1 MTTTKPSEPSGASTL
16 PGAQVLSQ
24 NIVRQSQSHC
34 GVKIRPEEQDPVS
47 TSVMS
52 PQTCESRHLTRNLL
66 DLFSCPASVFW
77 GLCHCYHAGCGH
89 FFPLSWLNATKWG
102 KDSSDFPREG
112 QCYKK
117 SKGCP
122 VYLFFKGCTT
132 FAPWRVESTCF

>member
-1 MTTTKPSEPSGASTL
+1 
-16 PGAQVLSQ
+16 
-24 NIVRQSQSHC
+24 
-34 GVKIRPEEQDPVS
+34 
-47 TSVMS
+47 MS
-52 PQTCESRHLTRNLL
+52 PQTCESRHLTRNVL

-89 FFPLSWLNATKWG
+89 FFPLSWLNATKRG

-132 FAPWRVESTCF
+132 FAPWRVESTCFWTDHGQQGKMIVGAHPGPGDAIRTRVPEVTLLNMWS